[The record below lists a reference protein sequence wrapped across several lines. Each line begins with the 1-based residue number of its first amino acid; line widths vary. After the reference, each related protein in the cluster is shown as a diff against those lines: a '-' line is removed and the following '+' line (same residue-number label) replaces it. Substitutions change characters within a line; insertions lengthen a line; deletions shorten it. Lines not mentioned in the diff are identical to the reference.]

1 MALGGLFKSKQ
12 QRQLERDMAIQN
24 VLDLHRRRIRGLKK
38 HEHGYC
44 EKAVR
49 AKRQGDKANYEKLI
63 KLLVQ
68 TMNER
73 RRLESAQLTFE
84 AMVQTKDRIESYGEF
99 AKGLQAA
106 TKSISSV
113 FKNIDLTN
121 TVSELNMAMSRAK
134 QMDQTMNMVLD
145 RVSDTSLDFDYEGNE
160 EAVGFDQ
167 IDAMI
172 SGRADIEES
181 QTDGKIDQM
190 LKEIESQMKK
200 EEGTKDN

>member
-1 MALGGLFKSKQ
+1 MALGGLFKSRQ

-24 VLDLHRRRIRGLKK
+24 VLDLHRRRIRDLKK
-38 HEHGYC
+38 HEKGYC

-49 AKRQGDKANYEKLI
+49 AKRQGDRANYEKLI

-73 RRLESAQLTFE
+73 RRLESTLLTFE

-106 TKSISSV
+106 TKSISAV
-113 FKNIDLTN
+113 FKNIDLSS
-121 TVSELNMAMSRAK
+121 TVTELNMAMGRAK
-134 QMDQTMNMVLD
+134 QMDRTMNLVLD
-145 RVSDTSLDFDYEGNE
+145 RVSDTSFDTDYEADE
-160 EAVGFDQ
+160 EAVSFEQ

-172 SGRADIEES
+172 GEQAQVEEGAV
-181 QTDGKIDQM
+181 DGKIDQM
-190 LKEIESQMKK
+190 LGDIEAQLKK
-200 EEGTKDN
+200 EKA

>member
-24 VLDLHRRRIRGLKK
+24 VQDLHKRRIRDLKE
-38 HEHGYC
+38 HERGYG

-49 AKRQGDKANYEKLI
+49 AKRQGDNANYAKLA

-68 TMNER
+68 TINER
-73 RRLESAQLTFE
+73 RRIESALLTFE
-84 AMVQTKDRIESYGEF
+84 AMIQTKDKIESYGQF

-113 FKNIDLTN
+113 FKNIDLTK
-121 TVSELNMAMSRAK
+121 TVAELNLAMGKAK
-134 QMDQTMNMVLD
+134 QMDRAMNMVLD
-145 RVSDTSLDFDYEGNE
+145 RVSESSFDAEYEGDE
-160 EAVGFDQ
+160 DTVGVDQ

-172 SGRADIEES
+172 ADRAQVEEG
-181 QTDGKIDQM
+181 QIDGKIDQM
-190 LKEIESQMKK
+190 LGEIEAQLKK
-200 EEGTKDN
+200 EKA

>member
-24 VLDLHRRRIRGLKK
+24 VLDLHKRRIRELNK

-44 EKAVR
+44 EKAIR
-49 AKRQGDKANYEKLI
+49 AKRQGDKGNYQKLA

-73 RRLESAQLTFE
+73 RRIESALLTFE
-84 AMVQTKDRIESYGEF
+84 SLVQTKEKIEGYGQF

-113 FKNIDLTN
+113 FKNIDLAK
-121 TVSELNMAMSRAK
+121 TVTELNMAMGRAK
-134 QMDQTMNMVLD
+134 QMDKTMSMVLD
-145 RVSDTSLDFDYEGNE
+145 RVSATTFDMDYEGDD
-160 EAVGFDQ
+160 EAVSFEQ
-167 IDAMI
+167 IDSMI
-172 SGRADIEES
+172 GERAQVEEGKV
-181 QTDGKIDQM
+181 DGKIDEM
-190 LKEIESQMKK
+190 LGEIEKQLKK
-200 EEGTKDN
+200 EQE